1 MKMSQNE
8 AVSWNFWGII
18 RFSINIILKIVGHSR
33 WNCFSNLVF
42 VSHIARK
49 AGYRMPKYL
58 PKSNQNHHGI
68 TIKMQMSPCLKRR
81 WEFVRCPPCAPRGPG
96 GRRGLGAN
104 PRSGCASR
112 RSQEPASAQSPW
124 NEGQRNGP
132 WDLAVSKNVWIRRFY
147 NLQFVWSQHFFLSVS
162 LWHLNHC
169 RNNVHKEMHI

>member
-49 AGYRMPKYL
+49 AEYRMPKYL

-68 TIKMQMSPCLKRR
+68 TIKMRMSPCLKRR
-81 WEFVRCPPCAPRGPG
+81 WESLCAARPAHPEAPVAGGGWARTPGAAVPADGARSRPRHSPRGMRVSEMAPEIW
-96 GRRGLGAN
+96 
-104 PRSGCASR
+104 RSRKTSGYGDFIICNLYDHNIS
-112 RSQEPASAQSPW
+112 SLVSAC
-124 NEGQRNGP
+124 GT
-132 WDLAVSKNVWIRRFY
+132 
-147 NLQFVWSQHFFLSVS
+147 
-162 LWHLNHC
+162 
-169 RNNVHKEMHI
+169 